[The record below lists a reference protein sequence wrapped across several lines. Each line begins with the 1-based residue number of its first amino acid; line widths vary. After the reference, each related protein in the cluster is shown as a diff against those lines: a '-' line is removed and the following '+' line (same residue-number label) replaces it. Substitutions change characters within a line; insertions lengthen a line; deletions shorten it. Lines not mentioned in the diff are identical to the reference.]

1 MLRKASPPP
10 DESTLAVRRLMVASE
25 GRDLPYPVIV
35 RALELARP
43 LDAEVFVMSIARV
56 WGTSLGF
63 PNPGLKPTKHEWDEQ
78 KRIVNE
84 AVDKFQKAGHPAHG
98 LVLATRKGIIKKT
111 PLEQFERVRSTGIR
125 AITID
130 DKDELAWV
138 DVSTGEDDV
147 IIATAQG
154 KIARFHET
162 DVRPMGRDAAGVIGI
177 RLARKGDSVVGMSVV
192 QAAVDGG

>member
-10 DESTLAVRRLMVASE
+10 DESTLEVRRLMVASE
-25 GRDLPYPVIV
+25 GRDIPYPVIV

-84 AVDKFQKAGHPAHG
+84 AVDKFQKAGHSAHG
-98 LVLATRKGIIKKT
+98 LVLATRKGSKRIVKEAELRGMDAIVMGADHDRGLIGDFVWAHE
-111 PLEQFERVRSTGIR
+111 PYRVSRRSGRIPVF
-125 AITID
+125 
-130 DKDELAWV
+130 LV
-138 DVSTGEDDV
+138 
-147 IIATAQG
+147 QG
-154 KIARFHET
+154 
-162 DVRPMGRDAAGVIGI
+162 
-177 RLARKGDSVVGMSVV
+177 
-192 QAAVDGG
+192 